1 MKKIKK
7 SQLKEYVESIVKKSL
22 NEAGVWNTIKNATG
36 MNKRNQQNLQIK
48 KQTLDTI
55 NKWMQDSAGL
65 PFFQNVYNELRAA
78 IQKNPVVVNGYLLTN
93 LKNSLNLDSFGPE
106 VVKTKDVLLNLFNS
120 TILTNKMVEFDYDWV
135 KEVMEAILQITYA
148 VKNTAKNLTNEI
160 AQMEHQLNK

>member
-1 MKKIKK
+1 MKKVKK
-7 SQLKEYVESIVKKSL
+7 SQLKEYVQSIVKKSL
-22 NEAGVWNTIKNATG
+22 NEAGVWNTIKNATC